1 MTQANW
7 IAVDWGTSNVRAWV
21 FDDTGE
27 VFATASGDTGMGSLE
42 PAEFE
47 PALIEL
53 VGQYLPETGTVPVI
67 ACGMV
72 GARQGWAEAPYAACP
87 CPPPGLADAVSAPV
101 ADTRLNVSIL
111 PGVKQSGPADVMRG
125 EETQIGG
132 FLASEPDFD
141 GILCLPGTHTK
152 WVHISAGEIVS
163 FRTCMTGEIFA
174 LLSNQSVLRFAVTG
188 HGWDA
193 DSFRTAVGDAISSP
207 QNLSAWLFGLRAD
220 SLLNGTG
227 ADVSRARLSGLLL
240 GLELAGTKP
249 YWLGRDVV
257 IIGAPALSDLY
268 LSALAEQGVTA
279 RHLDGGDLSLAGIR
293 AVHAPQA
300 NRL

>member
-1 MTQANW
+1 MTQADW
-7 IAVDWGTSNVRAWV
+7 IAVDWGTSNVRAWI
-21 FDDTGE
+21 FDERNE
-27 VFATASGDTGMGSLE
+27 VVATASSDKGMGSLD
-42 PAEFE
+42 PAGFE

-72 GARQGWAEAPYAACP
+72 GARQGWVEAPYATCP

-101 ADTRLNVSIL
+101 ADPRLDLSIL
-111 PGVKQSGPADVMRG
+111 PGVKQSAPADVMRG

-132 FLASEPDFD
+132 FLAAEPGFD
-141 GILCLPGTHTK
+141 GIVCLPGTHTK

-174 LLSNQSVLRFAVTG
+174 LLSRQSVLRFAVTG
-188 HGWDA
+188 DGWHA
-193 DSFRTAVGDAISSP
+193 DSFRAAVSDAISSP
-207 QNLSAWLFGLRAD
+207 QNFSAWLFGLRAE

-257 IIGAPALSDLY
+257 IVGAPALSDLY
-268 LSALAEQGVTA
+268 VTALAEQGVTA
-279 RHLDGGDLSLAGIR
+279 RHMDGSDLSLAGIR
-293 AVHAPQA
+293 AARAPQE
-300 NRL
+300 NTP

>member
-1 MTQANW
+1 MTQADW
-7 IAVDWGTSNVRAWV
+7 IAVDWGTSNVRAWI
-21 FDDTGE
+21 FDERGE
-27 VFATASGDTGMGSLE
+27 AFATASSDKGMGSLD

-53 VGQYLPETGTVPVI
+53 VGQYLPETGKVPVI

-72 GARQGWAEAPYAACP
+72 GARQGWAEAPYATCP
-87 CPPPGLADAVSAPV
+87 CPPPGLADAVSATA
-101 ADTRLNVSIL
+101 ADPRLDVSIL

-132 FLASEPDFD
+132 FLATEPGFD

-174 LLSNQSVLRFAVTG
+174 LLSRQSVLRFAVTG
-188 HGWDA
+188 DGWDA
-193 DSFRTAVGDAISSP
+193 QSFRAAVSDAMSSP
-207 QNLSAWLFGLRAD
+207 QNFSAWLFGLRAD

-227 ADVSRARLSGLLL
+227 VDVSRARLSGLLL

-257 IIGAPALSDLY
+257 IIGAPALTDLY
-268 LSALAEQGVTA
+268 VTALAEQGVSA
-279 RHLDGGDLSLAGIR
+279 RFMDGADLSLAGIR
-293 AVHAPQA
+293 AARAQ
-300 NRL
+300 LESKT